1 MTTGKL
7 DKKRML
13 LTGIALLSGLV
24 DAAPKP
30 PQVVAVPPAAAVRDL
45 CRTADGEIRHY
56 GWKTV
61 DGERRR
67 VYVASRD
74 EGTNWTFQVAAR
86 GDVGAMV
93 KSPWRDEWLYFVDEG
108 SEHETVFVRSKTGPG
123 DTNPERRRLGWRRQE
138 LRQLI
143 ALKTRRR
150 WVAAFSDVRCENGV
164 CYRAAVAL
172 SDDDG
177 DTWRYSP
184 VPPLKNVPRLGP
196 GDRRPRW
203 FNDGCEPS
211 VVERNDGSLLMA
223 LRTSSGHHAFCESR
237 DGGETWS
244 EPREN
249 SAFWATNTMPCLF
262 RLRDGRLLFVW
273 NNTAPLPT
281 RDAAECPEL
290 ATDAAT
296 LAGVWETV
304 FTNRDALHAA
314 ISDDDGRTW
323 RGFREIALTEPRNAP
338 DFRELGND
346 PDDEHD
352 KSVHQTQAIEL
363 RDGTVLIA
371 YGQNS
376 STRRLARLNPDWL
389 LETGRTEDFRHGLG
403 GLSNHLYLKSLSG
416 GWRGWAGHCAW
427 NRLPGA
433 VLMRDPDTD
442 AGKGRVR
449 EILRL
454 CRIPDPR
461 LVSDRQGVVWNFPA
475 AQTGELEIDC
485 RIDGAGFRLTLADHW
500 INPCDEFNPPRAPVS
515 WQVTREMLGEGWHR
529 LRCTWNGK
537 TGCATLTCNGR
548 ILATATVREMPPF
561 GLSYLHLQT
570 LAEGLDADGASFRSF
585 RAAGPLTLR
594 ATAPGLAPAAAPVAA
609 P

>member
-1 MTTGKL
+1 M
-7 DKKRML
+7 KKRSL
-13 LTGIALLSGLV
+13 AFGFALLSGLV
-24 DAAPKP
+24 GAAAEA

-61 DGERRR
+61 GGERRR

-74 EGTNWTFQVAAR
+74 EGTNWAFRVAAR

-93 KSPWRDEWLYFVDEG
+93 KSPWRDEWIYFTDEG
-108 SEHETVFVRSKTGPG
+108 PERETVFVRSKTGPG
-123 DTNPERRRLGWRRQE
+123 DTSPERRRMGWRRQE
-138 LRQLI
+138 LRQLV
-143 ALKTRRR
+143 ALNARRR
-150 WVAAFSDVRCENGV
+150 WVAAFSDVRCENGA

-177 DTWRYSP
+177 DTWRYIP
-184 VPPLKNVPRLGP
+184 VPPLKGVPRVGP
-196 GDRRPRW
+196 SDKRPRW
-203 FNDGCEPS
+203 YNDGCEPS
-211 VVERNDGSLLMA
+211 VVERHDGSLLMA
-223 LRTSSGHHAFCESR
+223 LRTSSGHHAFSVSK

-249 SAFWATNTMPCLF
+249 PAFWATNTMPYLF

-281 RDAAECPEL
+281 RDAAEYPEL
-290 ATDAAT
+290 SEGER
-296 LAGVWETV
+296 AGVWETV
-304 FTNRDALHAA
+304 FTSRDALHAA

-363 RDGTVLIA
+363 RDGMVLIA

-376 STRRLARLNPDWL
+376 SARRLARLDPDWL
-389 LETGRTEDFRHGLG
+389 LETTRTEDFRQGLG

-442 AGKGRVR
+442 AGTGSVR
-449 EILRL
+449 EVLRL

-461 LVSDRQGVVWNFPA
+461 LVSDRQGVAWNFPA
-475 AQTGELEIDC
+475 VRTGELEIDC
-485 RIDGAGFRLTLADHW
+485 RIDGAGFRLTLTDHW
-500 INPCDEFNPPRAPVS
+500 INPCDEYSPPRAPVS
-515 WQVTREMLGEGWHR
+515 WKVTREMLGDGWHR
-529 LRCTWNGK
+529 LRCTWDGE
-537 TGCATLTCNGR
+537 TGRAALTCDGR
-548 ILATATVREMPPF
+548 EIATAVLREMPPF

-570 LAEGLDADGASFRSF
+570 LAEGLDASGASFRSF
-585 RAAGPLTLR
+585 RAVRRTDEMWYNSRPRTF
-594 ATAPGLAPAAAPVAA
+594 
-609 P
+609 

>member
-1 MTTGKL
+1 M
-7 DKKRML
+7 KRTMISIVC
-13 LTGIALLSGLV
+13 GIATGFALRAV
-24 DAAPKP
+24 AAEAPK
-30 PQVVAVPPAAAVRDL
+30 VVAVPPAAAVRDF

-61 DGERRR
+61 NGERRR

-74 EGTNWTFQVAAR
+74 EGTNWTFRVAER

-93 KSPWRDEWLYFVDEG
+93 KSPWRDEWLYFTEEG
-108 SEHETVFVRSKTGPG
+108 PAHETVLVRSKTGPG
-123 DTNPERRRLGWRRQE
+123 DTNPERRRLGWHRQE

-143 ALKTRRR
+143 AMKSRRR
-150 WVAAFSDVRCENGV
+150 WVAALSDVRCENKA
-164 CYRAAVAL
+164 CYKAAVAL

-177 DTWRYSP
+177 DTWRRVQLP
-184 VPPLKNVPRLGP
+184 ELKGVPRQLP
-196 GDRRPRW
+196 GDLRPRW

-211 VVERNDGSLLMA
+211 IVERRDGSLLVV
-223 LRTSSGHHAFCESR
+223 LRTSSGHHAFTESR

-244 EPREN
+244 EPREDP
-249 SAFWATNTMPCLF
+249 AFWATNTMPYLF
-262 RLRDGRLLFVW
+262 RLKDGRLLFVW

-281 RDAAECPEL
+281 RNEAEYPEL
-290 ATDAAT
+290 SSDELT
-296 LAGVWETV
+296 GVWEMA

-323 RGFREIALTEPRNAP
+323 RGFREIALGESRNAA
-338 DFRELGND
+338 DFRELGNS

-376 STRRLARLNPDWL
+376 SMRRIARLDPDWL
-389 LETGRTEDFRHGLG
+389 LETTRTDDFRHGLG
-403 GLSNHLYLKSLSG
+403 GLSNHLYLRSLSG

-442 AGKGRVR
+442 AGKGSVR
-449 EILRL
+449 EVLRL

-461 LVSDRQGVVWNFPA
+461 LVSDRQGVAWNFPA
-475 AQTGELEIDC
+475 ARRGEVELDC
-485 RIDGAGFRLTLADHW
+485 RIDGEGFRLTLADHW
-500 INPCDEFNPPRAPVS
+500 MNPCDEFNPPRSPVS
-515 WQVTREMLGEGWHR
+515 WKVTREMLGEGWHKV
-529 LRCTWNGK
+529 RCTWDGDA
-537 TGCATLTCNGR
+537 GRVVLTCDGR
-548 ILATATVREMPPF
+548 EIAAAAVRDMPAF
-561 GLSYLHLQT
+561 GFSYLHLQT
-570 LAEGLDADGASFRSF
+570 LAEGFDAKGVSFRSF
-585 RAAGPLTLR
+585 RFQKR
-594 ATAPGLAPAAAPVAA
+594 
-609 P
+609 

>member
-1 MTTGKL
+1 M
-7 DKKRML
+7 KKCL
-13 LTGIALLSGLV
+13 FVTCLVGSVGLAG
-24 DAAPKP
+24 AAAEA

-45 CRTADGEIRHY
+45 CRTATGEIRHY

-61 DGERRR
+61 GGERRR

-74 EGTNWTFQVAAR
+74 EGTNWTFHVAAR

-93 KSPWRDEWLYFVDEG
+93 KSPWRDEWVYFIDEG
-108 SEHETVFVRSKTGPG
+108 PARETVFVRSKTGPG

-143 ALKTRRR
+143 ALKARRR
-150 WVAAFSDVRCENGV
+150 WVAAFSDVRCENGA

-177 DTWRYSP
+177 DTWRYVP
-184 VPPLKNVPRLGP
+184 IPPLKGVPRQGP
-196 GDRRPRW
+196 GDKRPRW
-203 FNDGCEPS
+203 YNDGCEPT
-211 VVERNDGSLLMA
+211 VVERRDGSLLMA
-223 LRTSSGHHAFCESR
+223 LRTSSGRHAFSESM

-244 EPREN
+244 EPQEDP
-249 SAFWATNTMPCLF
+249 AFWATNTMPYLF
-262 RLRDGRLLFVW
+262 RLKDGRLLFVW

-281 RDAAECPEL
+281 RDAAEYPEL
-290 ATDAAT
+290 SEGERT
-296 LAGVWETV
+296 GVWETV

-314 ISDDDGRTW
+314 ISVDDGRTW

-338 DFRELGND
+338 DFRELGNG

-376 STRRLARLNPDWL
+376 SARRLARLDPDWL
-389 LETGRTEDFRHGLG
+389 LETVRTEDFRHGLG

-442 AGKGRVR
+442 MGMGSVR
-449 EILRL
+449 EVLRL

-461 LVSDRQGVVWNFPA
+461 LVSDRQGVAWNFPA
-475 AQTGELEIDC
+475 ARSGVLEIDC
-485 RIDGAGFRLTLADHW
+485 RIDGAGFRLTLAGHW
-500 INPCDEFNPPRAPVS
+500 INPCDEYNPPRAPVS
-515 WQVTREMLGEGWHR
+515 WKVPKKMLGEGWR
-529 LRCTWNGK
+529 KLRCTWDGK
-537 TGCATLTCNGR
+537 TGRAALSVDGRTLVTDV
-548 ILATATVREMPPF
+548 LREMPPF
-561 GLSYLHLQT
+561 GFSYLHLQT
-570 LAEGLDADGASFRSF
+570 LAEGLDASGASFRSF
-585 RAAGPLTLR
+585 RA
-594 ATAPGLAPAAAPVAA
+594 VAR
-609 P
+609 